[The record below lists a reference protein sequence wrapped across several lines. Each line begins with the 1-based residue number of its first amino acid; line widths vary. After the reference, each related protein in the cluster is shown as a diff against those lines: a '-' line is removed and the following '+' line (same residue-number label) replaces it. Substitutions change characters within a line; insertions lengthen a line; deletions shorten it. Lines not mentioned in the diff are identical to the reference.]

1 MMMKHFAASNHNI
14 PEAARKILSALH
26 YVDLNLVT
34 LSLDEDE
41 SPSQSLGRRGR
52 TLAPSPRFATYQCND
67 AMISIASSAK
77 DKPVTVTIAKT
88 HENGMLEELLF
99 HFDPI
104 RKTLLTARQIGD
116 DS

>member
-1 MMMKHFAASNHNI
+1 MKHFAASNHNI

-34 LSLDEDE
+34 TSVLNDE
-41 SPSQSLGRRGR
+41 SRPDKRG
-52 TLAPSPRFATYQCND
+52 APPSPRFCTYECND
-67 AMISIASSAK
+67 AMISIASSAR

-88 HENGMLEELLF
+88 FENGTSEELLF
-99 HFDPI
+99 HFDPV

-116 DS
+116 DKPEGMS

>member
-1 MMMKHFAASNHNI
+1 MIMKHFAASNHNI

-34 LSLDEDE
+34 LSLEENE
-41 SPSQSLGRRGR
+41 SPIRQGRS
-52 TLAPSPRFATYQCND
+52 LAPSPRFATYQCND

-88 HENGMLEELLF
+88 HENGMSEELLF

-116 DS
+116 GP

>member
-1 MMMKHFAASNHNI
+1 MKHFAASNHNI

-26 YVDLNLVT
+26 YVDLSLVT
-34 LSLDEDE
+34 LSVDGDE
-41 SPSQSLGRRGR
+41 SPVKRGR
-52 TLAPSPRFATYQCND
+52 AAPPSPRFATYQCND

-88 HENGMLEELLF
+88 HENGVSEELLF

-116 DS
+116 EVP